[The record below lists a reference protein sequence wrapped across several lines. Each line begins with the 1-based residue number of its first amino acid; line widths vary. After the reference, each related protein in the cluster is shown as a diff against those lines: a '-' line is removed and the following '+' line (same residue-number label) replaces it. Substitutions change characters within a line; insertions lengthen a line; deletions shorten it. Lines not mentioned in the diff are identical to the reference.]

1 MAYTTIDDPTAFFQS
16 KLYTGTGSSHAITG
30 VGFAPNWVWLKRR
43 NSSAA
48 HYVWDTVRGA
58 AVQLYPASASSED
71 ADQTNGLSAFG
82 SDGFTLGSD
91 AGPNANSGTYVA
103 WNWKA
108 ETSFS
113 NDASSTSIGSIDSAG
128 SVNTTAGFSIISY
141 TGTGSAGTIAHGLG
155 VKPAMIIFKNRER
168 SVNWLVYHKDIAATK
183 FLYLNVTDQ
192 AGTDSGHFNDTEPT
206 TSVFSVG
213 GADGT
218 NYSGENLIAYC
229 FADVKGYSKLG
240 RYVGLNSS
248 NGNFVY
254 TGFRPAIIFMKRI
267 DAAGDWRIYDDK
279 RDGFN
284 QKNDYLEPSTSDAES
299 DTDSGSSWDILSNGF
314 KFYTSEAAISGSG
327 TFIYFAIAH
336 SPFVNSKGVPNNP
349 RG

>member
-128 SVNTTAGFSIISY
+128 SVNTTAGFSIIGY

-183 FLYLNVTDQ
+183 FLYLNVTD
-192 AGTDSGHFNDTEPT
+192 AEGTDSGHFNDTEPT
-206 TSVFSVG
+206 STVFSVG
-213 GADGT
+213 GANGT

-229 FADVKGYSKLG
+229 FAEKQGYSKFG
-240 RYVGLNSS
+240 SYTGNGSS
-248 NGNFVY
+248 SGTFCY
-254 TGFRPAIIFMKRI
+254 TGFSPAMIICKRT
-267 DAAGDWRIYDDK
+267 DGAGNDWRIIDNK
-279 RDGFN
+279 RDFFN
-284 QKNDYLEPSTSDAES
+284 VSDARLKPNTSAAE
-299 DTDSGSSWDILSNGF
+299 DTNTQLDFTSNGF
-314 KFYTSEAAISGSG
+314 KFRASAGDLNGTS
-327 TFIYFAIAH
+327 TYIYMAFA
-336 SPFVNSKGVPNNP
+336 SNPLVTSSGVPATA
-349 RG
+349 R